1 MAQQPTSQKERNDD
15 YYWPVG
21 DFVGPILFI
30 AMAIFFIVGG
40 LRMPTR
46 GASGFFTAAGFTP
59 VLLGSIVI
67 VLNLLLMY
75 LILKGYGYRS
85 VIGWARSWMQ
95 DELTRRWFVLT
106 LIIGGYVLMVGRV
119 PFVLANAIFF
129 AVVFSYMRAGN
140 RGQIVLYTVVSSVI
154 VAIIVPWLFAL
165 PVP

>member
-75 LILKGYGYRS
+75 LILILPLLPQRLLLL
-85 VIGWARSWMQ
+85 Q
-95 DELTRRWFVLT
+95 TLL
-106 LIIGGYVLMVGRV
+106 LIILHCIYLIQH
-119 PFVLANAIFF
+119 LE
-129 AVVFSYMRAGN
+129 S
-140 RGQIVLYTVVSSVI
+140 
-154 VAIIVPWLFAL
+154 
-165 PVP
+165 